1 MSSEVVIRARDLS
14 KAYALFRRPEH
25 RLMQMLSFGR
35 RKLYE
40 DFWALKN
47 VDLDVYRGETV
58 GIIGCNGSGRS
69 TLLQLICGILTPT
82 YGQLSVDGKVAALLE
97 RSASS
102 RCSHRPRRHRTRRW
116 PGHDLTPMMQKTSI

>member
-58 GIIGCNGSGRS
+58 GIIGCNGSGKS
-69 TLLQLICGILTPT
+69 TLLQLIYGILTPT
-82 YGQLSVDGKVAALLE
+82 YGQLSVDGKVIALLE
-97 RSASS
+97 LGAGPS
-102 RCSHRPRRHRTRRW
+102 CSWSFPMAGRT
-116 PGHDLTPMMQKTSI
+116 